1 MQKCEYKRFRFR
13 LSYCMSTEISIWKP
27 VFRVS
32 YIFKDLIMH
41 IGQEKSRQSSWWRST
56 SNPEGPTAFDDL
68 E

>member
-1 MQKCEYKRFRFR
+1 MDTSVLGLVDRTVFRV
-13 LSYCMSTEISIWKP
+13 S

-32 YIFKDLIMH
+32 YIFKDLITH
-41 IGQEKSRQSSWWRST
+41 IGQEKSRQSSWLRST